1 MKVFIK
7 DSHERHGSII
17 ILQKNVFKN
26 HWFYAWHE
34 NIWCTKKENFMK
46 CDNYIFAY
54 YKNEKKTSH
63 FQSDSKSM
71 NTTDWTKNKSIRV
84 LYKMLIQLNR
94 RACSLVSVVL
104 KMD

>member
-7 DSHERHGSII
+7 DSHEWHGSII

-34 NIWCTKKENFMK
+34 NIWCTKKREFMK

-54 YKNEKKTSH
+54 YKNEKNVPFPKRLQMYEH
-63 FQSDSKSM
+63 
-71 NTTDWTKNKSIRV
+71 
-84 LYKMLIQLNR
+84 NR
-94 RACSLVSVVL
+94 L
-104 KMD
+104 D